1 MNLETE
7 ISENKISNN
16 EIFNTNKI
24 DSNQNDT
31 DKKIDTNQN
40 NTDDDNNIL
49 SGDNKIDVGIKPDI
63 KDNVVPIQI
72 CSCSLNVIFNCFS
85 K

>member
-1 MNLETE
+1 MNLET
-7 ISENKISNN
+7 ENKISNN
-16 EIFNTNKI
+16 EISDNEISNNKISNTDNKI
-24 DSNQNDT
+24 DS
-31 DKKIDTNQN
+31 NQN

-63 KDNVVPIQI
+63 KENVVPIQI

>member
-1 MNLETE
+1 MDLETE
-7 ISENKISNN
+7 HKISNN
-16 EIFNTNKI
+16 EKI
-24 DSNQNDT
+24 D
-31 DKKIDTNQN
+31 KNQN